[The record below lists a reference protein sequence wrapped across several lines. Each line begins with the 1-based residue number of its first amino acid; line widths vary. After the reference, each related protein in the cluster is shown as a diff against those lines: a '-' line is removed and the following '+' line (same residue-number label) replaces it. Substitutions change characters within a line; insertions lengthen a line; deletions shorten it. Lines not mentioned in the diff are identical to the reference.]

1 MREIQQVGRAG
12 RGRKI
17 VGWALIGLGILGW
30 LTPVLPGT
38 LLILLGVALAGP
50 TTALGRWLNGL
61 ADTSDS
67 PAGIKARCI
76 RRVLGL
82 LGLLSTGVWLAILA
96 ARTGYVDAVVGMLR

>member
-38 LLILLGVALAGP
+38 LFILLGVPLAAP

-67 PAGIKARCI
+67 PVGIKARRI
-76 RRVLGL
+76 RRMLGL
-82 LGLLSTGVWLAILA
+82 IGLLATGAWLSILA
-96 ARTGYVDAVVGMLR
+96 ARTGYLDGVIGMVR